1 MTEIYRQ
8 RGVFVLSMNSV
19 GIDYSLALT
28 ELNLD
33 DINDSIFN
41 EIVTIWL
48 KFVNR
53 QIQELKK
60 MFPTPRDIKYIEKV
74 NTN

>member
-1 MTEIYRQ
+1 
-8 RGVFVLSMNSV
+8 MNSV